1 MLKKSKLHNRK
12 NVYSLKRNMAIV
24 HFHAASDVQQKREI
38 FISII
43 YANGN
48 TNGRVWNTMILLLL
62 HDAGEQ
68 RKSSNTV

>member
-1 MLKKSKLHNRK
+1 
-12 NVYSLKRNMAIV
+12 MAIV

-48 TNGRVWNTMILLLL
+48 INGRVWNTMILLLL